1 MLELFIFLIG
11 FGFAVTGGV
20 SIIAY
25 LNFLPAGLT
34 FIDYLIFISTQLDC
48 YLFLVGFI
56 LMYVAVWSY
65 ESRRRSNK
73 K

>member
-34 FIDYLIFISTQLDC
+34 FIDYLIFISTQVEC
-48 YLFLVGFI
+48 YLFIAGFV
-56 LMYVAVWSY
+56 LMYAAVWFHGR
-65 ESRRRSNK
+65 SRRRS
-73 K
+73 